1 MSLEVHSSLIS
12 IQYQA
17 LLDVDYLCVY
27 CTFATCLKMHLQ
39 NNAKSTI
46 KEKLNDY

>member
-17 LLDVDYLCVY
+17 LLYVDYLCVY
-27 CTFATCLKMHLQ
+27 CTTCFKMHLQ